1 MMKEERKKARE
12 ERYFKTPVFERFE
25 VGLFLSLIGGFLDAY
40 TFVARGGV
48 FANAQT
54 GNIILFALNLCQG
67 NFFSALKYVVP
78 IAFFVVGVIISE
90 FILSRQIK
98 KGAKLANYAALL
110 CIEAAVLVGVAF
122 IPFGN
127 DWDMLA
133 NATVS
138 FVASVEYSTFRKME
152 NVPFATSFCTGNLRT
167 ATQYFY
173 RGCAEKDVEKL
184 FVGFK
189 LAANIV
195 CFAGGVAAGYFVTR
209 AFSFSPLAAGGL
221 LLLLCGY
228 LAAAKSIKY
237 KKLAKKQASEAEKSQ
252 TEA

>member
-127 DWDMLA
+127 DWDMLGERHRFLRRFGA
-133 NATVS
+133 VFHVPQDGKRAIRH
-138 FVASVEYSTFRKME
+138 FVLH
-152 NVPFATSFCTGNLRT
+152 GNLRT

>member
-1 MMKEERKKARE
+1 M
-12 ERYFKTPVFERFE
+12 
-25 VGLFLSLIGGFLDAY
+25 
-40 TFVARGGV
+40 
-48 FANAQT
+48 
-54 GNIILFALNLCQG
+54 
-67 NFFSALKYVVP
+67 VP

-138 FVASVEYSTFRKME
+138 FVASVQYSTFRKME

-195 CFAGGVAAGYFVTR
+195 CFAGR
-209 AFSFSPLAAGGL
+209 AWRRGISLRARFRFPRSPRADCFCCSAVILRR
-221 LLLLCGY
+221 
-228 LAAAKSIKY
+228 
-237 KKLAKKQASEAEKSQ
+237 QNR
-252 TEA
+252 